1 MERIIE
7 HGVGRMASTLALATA
22 LAASVGAQVTQRM
35 SLDSAGVQANDY
47 SFHASLSADG
57 RYVAFHSNAT
67 NLVAGDTN
75 GKLDVFVRDRVS
87 GITER
92 MSVDSGGVQGDGD
105 SFFTSITANGRYV
118 AFYSL
123 STNLVPG
130 DTNNAFDAFVHD
142 RLTGVTERVSVDSSG
157 AQGNG
162 GSYAPSISADGR
174 YVVFYGDA
182 SNLVPGDANQQVD
195 VFLHDRQTGATT
207 LVSVDSAG
215 AQSDDT
221 SFNPTLSLDNR
232 FVGFA
237 SRATN
242 LVPGDTNGT
251 WDSFVRD
258 LQTGVTLR
266 ISVDSAG
273 TQGNAESDAPTLSAD
288 GRYAAFQSDASN
300 LVANDTNAVKDV
312 FVHDLQTGITTR
324 VSLGLG
330 GAQGDGYSYSSA
342 ITPDGRYVAFYG
354 LATNLVPGDT
364 NASRDVFLHDRLTST
379 TSRVSLASSGAQA
392 SADSSR
398 AAITPDARFV
408 VFDSFATDLVSGDTN
423 GFADIFIRDRFAT
436 GFTSLCD
443 PGTGGMIACP
453 CANAPSGTG
462 RGCDNSSATGGAV
475 LTAGGVAY
483 LALDSLV
490 FTTSGE
496 KPTATSILL
505 QGDAAIATGAAFG
518 QGVRCAGGALK
529 RLFVKTAVGGSMSAP
544 DFGAG
549 DPTISARSAA
559 LGDSIQAGQSRWY
572 LVYYRDPTILG
583 GCSAS
588 SSFNATQ
595 TGVIGW
601 WL

>member
-182 SNLVPGDANQQVD
+182 SNLVPGDVNQQVD

-330 GAQGDGYSYSSA
+330 GAQGDGNSYSSA

-423 GFADIFIRDRFAT
+423 GFADIFIHDRFAT

-443 PGTGGMIACP
+443 PGAGGVIACP

-549 DPTISARSAA
+549 DPTISGRSAA
-559 LGDSIQAGQSRWY
+559 LGDTLQAGQSRWY